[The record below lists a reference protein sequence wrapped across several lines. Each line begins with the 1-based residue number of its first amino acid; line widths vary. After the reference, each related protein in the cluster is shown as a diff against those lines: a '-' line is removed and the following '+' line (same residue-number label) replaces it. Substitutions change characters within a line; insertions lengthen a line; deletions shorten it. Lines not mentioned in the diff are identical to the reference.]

1 MSKNRIWL
9 VAGLGN
15 PEPRYEM
22 TRHNTGFRVLDFM
35 AKEEGEEFR
44 DSRLSSV
51 ARICREEG
59 VKIFL
64 DKPLTYMNSSGA
76 SVKYMLSYYDID
88 PSRLVVVHDDMDLEV
103 GRVKVKFGGSAAGH
117 NGIKSIDF
125 HLNTSSYY
133 RVRIGIGRP
142 SPSAGAIPWVLGKF
156 PPEERKKMEE
166 GERRAA
172 AAVNSIIDYGLSKT
186 QEKFNAR

>member
-1 MSKNRIWL
+1 MSENKIWL

-22 TRHNTGFRVLDFM
+22 TRHNAGFMALDFM
-35 AKEEGEEFR
+35 AREEGEEFK

-51 ARICREEG
+51 ARVCREEG

-64 DKPLTYMNSSGA
+64 DKPLTFMNSSGA
-76 SVKYMLSYYDID
+76 SVESMLSYYDID
-88 PSRLVVVHDDMDLEV
+88 PSRLIVVHDDMDLEV

-125 HLNTSSYY
+125 HLGTPSYY
-133 RVRIGIGRP
+133 RVRIGIGHPSRP
-142 SPSAGAIPWVLGKF
+142 GATIPWVLGRF
-156 PPEERKKMEE
+156 SPEEKEKIEAGKK
-166 GERRAA
+166 RAIE
-172 AAVNSIIDYGLSKT
+172 AVNSIITNGLSKT
-186 QEKFNAR
+186 QERFNAR